1 MEPVGKRKEGV
12 IDLKLCLCAKIPLRG
27 IGRVRWDSKLHL
39 EKSEGEFAKV
49 SE

>member
-1 MEPVGKRKEGV
+1 M

>member
-12 IDLKLCLCAKIPLRG
+12 IDLKLCLCAEIRLRG
-27 IGRVRWDSKLHL
+27 IGRVRLHL
-39 EKSEGEFAKV
+39 EKSGGEFAKV